1 MKKTLLLIFIFIS
14 SIGFSQAPIAKIQN
28 YLESQKEMNNLSSQ
42 DISEWTVIS
51 TGSSKATKID
61 NYYIQQKY
69 RGISIYNSV
78 SNVWYKND
86 QVINIQNAFV
96 SSLSQKINT
105 TSPNLS
111 VIEGLESALLTLNES
126 LNSYAVIDELGD
138 NKYLISNGNL
148 NEDPISAELVF
159 QPNTDNSSLTLAWDF
174 NFYSQDYSHLWSL
187 RVDASNGVL
196 LEKHDLVLS
205 CSFGDS
211 NHKEHNHN
219 FNFTS
224 KAFKD
229 NYSNTSALFSGSYR
243 VIPFDIESPNH
254 GSRQLVTNPHNTLA
268 SPYGWHDTNGVDGA
282 EFTITRGNNVHAQED
297 ADGNNGTGASPD
309 GGAGLSFDFPYGGTS
324 VAASTYL
331 DASTTNLFYMSNM
344 MHDVWYQYGFDEP
357 NGNFQANNYGRGGAT
372 SLFGDYVFADAQD
385 GSGTNNANFSTP
397 VDGSRPRMQMFLWDV
412 GPRPNYITINSPA
425 SISGEYP
432 AADNVFSP
440 GYVALPP
447 LPGITQDLVL
457 YLDPVGG
464 TNEAC
469 GTTPPLNAA
478 SLNGKIA
485 VIRRGNC
492 PFVEKV
498 KNAQTA
504 GAVAVIVV
512 NNDAANPN
520 TLVNMSGADA
530 TITIPAIFVT
540 YNFGEA
546 LITEMSSNTINTT
559 LKDEPITFVNSDG
572 DFDNGIIA
580 HEYGHGISTRLT
592 GGPSTSCLNNQ
603 EQMGEGWSDF
613 FALMMQMKAG
623 DQPEDIHGIG
633 TFATSEP
640 TNGRGIRS
648 YPYSTDMSIN
658 PFTFAD
664 SNTEVVPHGVGSVW
678 ATMLWDLAWAYVGKY
693 GFDADK
699 FNGTG
704 GNNKVMQ
711 LVLDGLK
718 LQGCNPTFVSG
729 RNALIAAD
737 QATTGGQDFCLIWE
751 VFARRGLG
759 VGASSGSAS
768 SATDQV
774 EDFTAPAPGPNCTLS
789 VNYFENEDMIKVYP
803 NPSNGMINIAINN
816 YSGKLN
822 IQIFDLNGR
831 EVFSQNVSDFNIE
844 KSLDLNS
851 LQSGIYLLKMNG
863 EELSFTK
870 KVILN

>member
-1 MKKTLLLIFIFIS
+1 MLVFVNTIC
-14 SIGFSQAPIAKIQN
+14 FSQEPISKIQN
-28 YLESQKEMNNLSSQ
+28 YLESNKQINNLSSQ
-42 DISEWTVIS
+42 DISEWAIIS

-69 RGISIYNSV
+69 LGISIYNSI

-96 SSLSQKINT
+96 SNLSQKVNT
-105 TSPNLS
+105 TVPHLS
-111 VIEGLESALLTLNES
+111 VIESLESALSILNES
-126 LNSYAVIDELGD
+126 IKEYTIVEELEG
-138 NKYLISNGNL
+138 NKYVISNGEL
-148 NEDPISAELVF
+148 IEDSIRAELVY
-159 QPNTDNSSLTLAWDF
+159 QPNNDNSSLTLAWDL
-174 NFYSQDYSHLWSL
+174 NFYTQDYSHLWSL
-187 RVDASNGVL
+187 RIDASNGTL
-196 LEKHDLVLS
+196 LEKYDLVLS
-205 CSFGDS
+205 CDFGDS
-211 NHKEHNHN
+211 NHKEHKHN

-224 KAFKD
+224 KAFKET
-229 NYSNTSALFSGSYR
+229 YSSSSSIMFSGSYR
-243 VIPFDIESPNH
+243 VIPFEIESPNH
-254 GSRQLVTNPHNTLA
+254 GSRQVVVNPHNTLA
-268 SPYGWHDTNGVDGA
+268 SPYGWHDTNGVAGA
-282 EFTITRGNNVHAQED
+282 EFTYTRGNNVHAQED
-297 ADGNNGTGASPD
+297 ANGNNGTGASPD
-309 GGAGLSFDFPYGGTS
+309 GGAGLNFDYPYGGTN

-331 DASTTNLFYMSNM
+331 DASTTNLFYMNNM

-357 NGNFQANNYGRGGAT
+357 NGNFQANNHGRGGAT
-372 SLFGDYVFADAQD
+372 SLFGDYVFADSQD

-412 GPRPNYITINSPA
+412 GPRPNYITINSPS

-432 AADNVFSP
+432 AADNVFDP
-440 GYVALPP
+440 GHVALPP
-447 LPGITQDLVL
+447 LPGLTQDFVL
-457 YLDPVGG
+457 YQDAAGG

-469 GTTPPLNAA
+469 GTTPPLNGA

-485 VIRRGNC
+485 IIRRGNC

-504 GAVAVIVV
+504 GAIAVIIV

-530 TITIPAIFVT
+530 TITIPAIFVS

-546 LITEMSSNTINTT
+546 LITEMLSNTVNGT
-559 LKDEPITFVNSDG
+559 LKDEPVTFINSDG

-613 FALMMQMKAG
+613 FWLIMQMKSG
-623 DQPEDIHGIG
+623 DQPEDIRGIG

-640 TNGRGIRS
+640 TNGTGIRA
-648 YPYSTDMSIN
+648 YPYSTDMGIN
-658 PFTFAD
+658 PFTFAS
-664 SNTEVVPHGVGSVW
+664 SNTQVAPHGVGSVW

-737 QATTGGQDFCLIWE
+737 QATTGGEDFCLIWE

-768 SATDQV
+768 SSTDQV
-774 EDFTAPAPGPNCTLS
+774 EDFTTPPPGPNCTLS
-789 VNYFENEDMIKVYP
+789 ANYFENEDMIKVYP

-816 YSGKLN
+816 YSGELN

-831 EVFSQNVSDFNIE
+831 KVYNQNVNDFNLE
-844 KSLDLNS
+844 KALDLNS
-851 LQSGIYLLKMNG
+851 LQKGIYLLKMNG
-863 EELSFTK
+863 QDLSFTK
-870 KVILN
+870 KIILN